1 LYDKLRA
8 ERSEYKALKSEQ
20 RNLMAEIKQLH
31 GTILSLDDKSKKLTS
46 LIKEE
51 KESGKAAN
59 KKTDG

>member
-1 LYDKLRA
+1 
-8 ERSEYKALKSEQ
+8 
-20 RNLMAEIKQLH
+20 MAEIKQLH

-51 KESGKAAN
+51 KETGKAAN